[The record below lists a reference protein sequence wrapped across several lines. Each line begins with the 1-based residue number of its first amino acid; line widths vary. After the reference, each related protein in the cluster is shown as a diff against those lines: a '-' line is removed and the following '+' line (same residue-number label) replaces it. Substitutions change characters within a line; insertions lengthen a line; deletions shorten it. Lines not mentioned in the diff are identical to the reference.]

1 MEKVRPTTSKSSAEM
16 LAAGSVELRTRLNAN
31 TESEAEQQYLAYNT
45 VVGRAVDVFGSELK
59 ATRWLSRPSQ
69 DFDGKSPLD
78 ALVDADFDPTP
89 ILDTLGKIEHGVY
102 F

>member
-1 MEKVRPTTSKSSAEM
+1 MEKVRPSTSKISAQE
-16 LAAGSVELRTRLNAN
+16 LSTVPAGPRTFYNAN
-31 TESEAEQQYLAYNT
+31 TESEAEQQYSAYNI
-45 VVGRAVDVFGSELK
+45 VVNRAVDVFGSESK
-59 ATRWLSRPSQ
+59 ATHWLSRQNP

-78 ALVDADFDPTP
+78 ALVASGFDPNP